1 MHLLSQDSAP
11 LNARLVVTQV
21 DHDSTLAEVHLTHV
35 AVDTHDL
42 GMNQLQAPP
51 AIPSLRLPHA
61 HGAWPVPH
69 LLLVALQPPHLLLT
83 PAESLDYILSV
94 SLRAFGLRLRFLR
107 LRLRLLRLRL
117 LRLRLT

>member
-11 LNARLVVTQV
+11 LHARLLVTQV

-51 AIPSLRLPHA
+51 AIPYLRLLDV

-69 LLLVALQPPHLLLT
+69 LLLTANSPI
-83 PAESLDYILSV
+83 YC
-94 SLRAFGLRLRFLR
+94 
-107 LRLRLLRLRL
+107 
-117 LRLRLT
+117 

>member
-11 LNARLVVTQV
+11 FHARLLVTQV

-35 AVDTHDL
+35 AVDTHVL

-51 AIPSLRLPHA
+51 AIPSLRLPDV
-61 HGAWPVPH
+61 HGTWPVLC

-83 PAESLDYILSV
+83 PAESLDFIRIQILTALSGSSLTAHVGALDGAEMAACSV
-94 SLRAFGLRLRFLR
+94 L
-107 LRLRLLRLRL
+107 
-117 LRLRLT
+117 